1 MTGAVYKMGVL
12 HGKRM
17 LDLSIL
23 DLLSGVEFRRMEDV
37 EDREA
42 VLHMRH
48 KGYQHSFPVDQQWQG
63 FTDKFDEVQNTMSFG
78 VFVAGRLASTI
89 RLSVVNSEMRE
100 AQAVAMYGAHLNP
113 LLDQGQI
120 MLDVT
125 RLVVDPKLAEQIPE
139 LPYLTFRIV
148 AMACEHY
155 QVDDTISALRIKHV
169 PFYKR
174 FFGGRVVG
182 DAVYYPPLRS
192 DFNLVVFP
200 LNAITEDLSQK
211 FTSWQSTYL
220 ERRQLFGPAHS
231 IPGIGQSRGLAA

>member
-1 MTGAVYKMGVL
+1 MKQQRL
-12 HGKRM
+12 IRQK
-17 LDLSIL
+17 LDEGIQELLGSI
-23 DLLSGVEFRRMEDV
+23 EFRRMTDN

-42 VLHMRH
+42 VLRMRH
-48 KGYQHSFPVDQQWQG
+48 NGYRKSFPVEENWQG
-63 FTDKFDEVQNTMSFG
+63 FTDQFDAHDNTMSFG
-78 VFVAGRLASTI
+78 IFIAGQLASTI
-89 RLSVVNSEMRE
+89 LLSVITHAVRD
-100 AQAVAMYGAHLNP
+100 AQAVAMYGKHLHP
-113 LLDQGQI
+113 LLDQGDV

-125 RLVVDPKLAEQIPE
+125 RLVVDPRLAQEIPE

-155 QVDDTISALRIKHV
+155 QVDETISALRIKHV

-174 FFGGRVVG
+174 IFGGRVIG
-182 DAVYYPPLRS
+182 ESVYSPPLRS

-220 ERRQLFGPAHS
+220 ERRQLFGRCDA
-231 IPGIGQSRGLAA
+231 IAGIGEKKCKLAA